1 MGIKNIF
8 PTTFQRTVTKSI
20 NIDKFESYS
29 IGAAQQCGRTSIP
42 VIKALEKIEN
52 RIELFSKSNIMMFD
66 ENLKGI
72 EINNVKFNNPN
83 KDLIVIIGP
92 EGGFVEEERSL
103 ISKNSMNF
111 SNVRMG
117 QSILKSDTAVIAA
130 LSLTF
135 HYFS

>member
-1 MGIKNIF
+1 
-8 PTTFQRTVTKSI
+8 
-20 NIDKFESYS
+20 
-29 IGAAQQCGRTSIP
+29 
-42 VIKALEKIEN
+42 
-52 RIELFSKSNIMMFD
+52 MFD
-66 ENLKGI
+66 ENLKGS
-72 EINNVKFNNPN
+72 EIKDIKFNDLN
-83 KDLIVIIGP
+83 KDIIVIIGP

-111 SNVRMG
+111 GNVRMG